1 MTRMIRSCVISL
13 FVCLLMASCIGHLPD
28 PVEPPDRGSPG
39 ATGASTFALASA
51 DGIVVS
57 PGRSPHVYKISPLA
71 GASVGAGSFQI
82 FQGTADLSG
91 NWSPSSEGDVLG
103 VPLMVQAGERFES
116 VSASVYGNTGMSVDL
131 ALFGQDDAFH
141 IGANYYGH
149 STSGASNT
157 TQTLSLVPPDGQPE
171 DVTSS
176 QRSYWLRFRGHR
188 IHAAEGQLF
197 VGPITVVMSTALAV
211 IN

>member
-1 MTRMIRSCVISL
+1 MTRMIKTCIVSI
-13 FVCLLMASCIGHLPD
+13 FVCLLMASCVGHLPD
-28 PVEPPDRGSPG
+28 PVGPPDRGPREAIGTS
-39 ATGASTFALASA
+39 AFALTSA
-51 DGIVVS
+51 DDVVVS
-57 PGRSPHVYKISPLA
+57 PGRSPRIYKVSPLA
-71 GASVGAGSFQI
+71 GASVGSGGFQI

-91 NWSPSSEGDVLG
+91 NWSPLSEGDILG
-103 VPLMVQAGERFES
+103 VPLLVQAGERFES

-149 STSGASNT
+149 LASGASNT
-157 TQTLSLVPPDGQPE
+157 TQTLSLVAPDGQPE

-188 IHAAEGQLF
+188 IRAAEGQLL

-211 IN
+211 VN